1 MFHNILSRKH
11 FLSCAHFIH
20 YINFS
25 MRSRSTDFCLL
36 ILSHFRSCTC
46 THNLETQ
53 YRLSFLP
60 FCNRVSINRAIWYAG
75 KAVSIFRNWKHRRD
89 EKKKK
94 QLIHRSHEWPDENWA
109 NLERRCSLLF
119 SDFDVNP
126 EKGALTQS
134 ILLAG
139 K

>member
-1 MFHNILSRKH
+1 MLEKRYRF
-11 FLSCAHFIH
+11 
-20 YINFS
+20 
-25 MRSRSTDFCLL
+25 
-36 ILSHFRSCTC
+36 
-46 THNLETQ
+46 LETE
-53 YRLSFLP
+53 
-60 FCNRVSINRAIWYAG
+60 SI
-75 KAVSIFRNWKHRRD
+75 V
-89 EKKKK
+89 EMKKKK